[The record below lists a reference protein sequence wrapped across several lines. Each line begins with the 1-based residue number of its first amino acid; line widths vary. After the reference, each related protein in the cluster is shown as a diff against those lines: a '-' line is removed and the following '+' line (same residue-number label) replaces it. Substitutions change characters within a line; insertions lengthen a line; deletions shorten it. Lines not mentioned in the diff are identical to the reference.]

1 MLRLDRLITLGFVHP
16 LRQLGLRSRE
26 YRMPILMY
34 HSISDGP
41 EHARN
46 PYYWTRTKPAI
57 FAEQMAFLHA
67 QGYQAVTLKTGM
79 DRLRA
84 GTAEQTKTVV
94 LTFDDGLGDFHT
106 TAHPILLQYNFKA
119 TMFLPTA
126 FIGETRRQFA
136 PNASSRFTPLDSRF
150 TTHCLTWP
158 EIRELHQQGIE
169 FGSHTVNHPELVKLD
184 WPAIKTE
191 LTDSKAEIE
200 QQLGTAVQSF
210 AYPYAFPSANR
221 TFVETFINLLRE
233 LRYNFNVTTQIGQVR
248 SLDES
253 LALKRL
259 PVNSA
264 DDSLLIGAKIR
275 GAYDWIQKLQ
285 FSLKVLKQAS
295 RLASPI

>member
-1 MLRLDRLITLGFVHP
+1 
-16 LRQLGLRSRE
+16 
-26 YRMPILMY
+26 MPILMY

-84 GTAEQTKTVV
+84 EIAEQTKTVV
-94 LTFDDGLGDFHT
+94 LTFDDGFRDFHT
-106 TAHPILLQYNFKA
+106 TAHTILCQYNFKA

-136 PNASSRFTPLDSRF
+136 PNASSRFTTLDSRL
-150 TTHCLTWP
+150 TPPDCLTWP
-158 EIRELHQQGIE
+158 EIRSLHQQGIE

-184 WPAIKTE
+184 WPAIKSE

-210 AYPYAFPSANR
+210 AYPYAFPSANHA
-221 TFVETFINLLRE
+221 FVEMFTNLLKASQ
-233 LRYNFNVTTQIGQVR
+233 YNYSVTTQIGQVR
-248 SLDES
+248 STNES
-253 LALKRL
+253 LTLKRL

-264 DDSLLIGAKIR
+264 DDPLLVGAKIR
-275 GAYDWIQKLQ
+275 GAYDWIQNLQ
-285 FSLKVLKQAS
+285 STFKTLKQVS
-295 RLASPI
+295 RSFKPTPVLVP